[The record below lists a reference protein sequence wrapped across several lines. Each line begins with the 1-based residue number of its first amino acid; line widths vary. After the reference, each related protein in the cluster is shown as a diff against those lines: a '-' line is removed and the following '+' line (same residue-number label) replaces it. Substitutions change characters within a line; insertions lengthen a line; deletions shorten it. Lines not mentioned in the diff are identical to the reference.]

1 MIKHQFSCELT
12 ELSTEELDTSQ
23 NELLNNAHSVCN
35 NAYAPYSQ
43 FKVGAT
49 LVFDNNDRVSGSN
62 QENVAYPSGMCA
74 ERVAIF
80 NAGANHPNQII
91 KQMAIV
97 AHADFKMSK
106 SVMPCGACRQA
117 MMEYEQRQ
125 GSPIEILLQGNNG
138 NIFVSKS
145 VANLLP
151 YAFQCDELKKG

>member
-1 MIKHQFSCELT
+1 MKKHQISCELHEYSAS
-12 ELSTEELDTSQ
+12 ELKGEQQT
-23 NELLNNAHSVCN
+23 LLEKAHTICGD
-35 NAYAPYSQ
+35 AYAPYSK

-49 LVFDNNDRVSGSN
+49 LILENKQKVSGSN

-80 NAGANHPNQII
+80 HAGANFTGKKIER
-91 KQMAIV
+91 MAIV
-97 AHADFKMSK
+97 AHANFDLSK
-106 SVMPCGACRQA
+106 PVMPCGACRQA

-125 GSPIEILLQGNNG
+125 GGSIEILLQGNEG
-138 NIFVSKS
+138 NIFISKS

>member
-1 MIKHQFSCELT
+1 MKKHQISCEIHEFDGS
-12 ELSTEELDTSQ
+12 ELNEEQQT
-23 NELLNNAHSVCN
+23 LLEQTHTVCES
-35 NAYAPYSQ
+35 AYAPYSQ

-49 LVFDNNDRVSGSN
+49 LRLENKEMVSGSN

-80 NAGANHPNQII
+80 NAGANFPNKKIER
-91 KQMAIV
+91 MAIV
-97 AHADFKMSK
+97 AHSNFDLSK
-106 SVMPCGACRQA
+106 AVMPCGACRQA

-125 GSPIEILLQGNNG
+125 GSSIEILLQGNEG
-138 NIFVSKS
+138 NIFISKS